1 MTKVYI
7 SPQPSQ
13 ASNDNGVGRVILA
26 QARHLPQHG
35 IELVSNP
42 DHADVIAAHISAD
55 GLPRVDV
62 LHLHGLYFQDIP
74 HAPYQRWHHE
84 ANRRIIEAARQ
95 ALAITVPSEWV
106 AMCFK
111 RDMRLTPHVIGHGI
125 DLEEWEPGENRGYV
139 LWNKNRGGDV
149 CDPSPAYELAKRGIP
164 VISTFAP
171 PDYEPLPNFTVT
183 GTLPHAEM
191 KELIR
196 HAGAYLAT
204 TKETF
209 GIGTLEALACGVP
222 VVGYAW
228 GGTLS
233 IGYWGQ
239 PWEIGRLV
247 RPHDVDAL
255 EVAYHKVMSDRRYQS
270 LDARGIAKCFSW
282 SRVMEQYAALFHA
295 VAQQRR
301 QEEPRVSVV
310 ITCFNY
316 DKYIQEA
323 IDSAVRQSIKPHEI
337 IVVDDGSTDDSLT
350 NAREMAE
357 LVEHQGYEQVRVI
370 GQSNQGVAA
379 ARNNGIKH
387 ATGNLIVCLDADD
400 RLPPDYILKSL
411 PHFKQ
416 RDVGI
421 AYPRLRFLKDGELS
435 PIQPFPPP
443 FSWESQAT
451 PHNPPSNCISAAAMF
466 RREMWERAGGFKQ
479 VYAPGEDAE
488 FWTRGLSVGFK
499 AVRSEAVYDYRV
511 GHQSASRTKQ
521 YKSIDTWHPW
531 MRDKQ
536 FPMGTPQA
544 GYPLV
549 RSYSEP
555 IISVIIPVGPGHV
568 KYLPAALDS
577 LLGQTLREWEAIIVD
592 DTGEGIP
599 QEVLRPYPF
608 CRIISTNTTE
618 GAGVARN
625 TGVAAASAPLVL
637 FLDADDFLAPEAL
650 AKMLAAFLDQGG
662 ERYIYGDYVQF
673 GDSGAVVRECAPYD
687 QMGIIQTREHGGGI
701 APVVAHAVT
710 VLMPTEWARDVQF
723 PDWEGWEDW
732 GFFSECATKGY
743 CGYRLPEPLLYYR
756 IHTGQRRERSI
767 SQASKLLGKH
777 RAEFGEYLSGAKK
790 MCGCRG
796 SVAGQ
801 TILRARSLLSSNGN
815 GYHANGGGVM
825 PLKNGQEGIRYTGGR
840 KGTFVFQG
848 VGGGRRYMVA
858 EGWEASIGEGEGEV
872 HPDDAERFKGAGG
885 FEYVPASPSLVP
897 TPPIVF
903 PEDLPPDEHKEL
915 EGLVGIG
922 PKLAAELERHGITT
936 AEELRAAPDE
946 DLIAIPGIG
955 PETLENLREQTE
967 PKRRGRKPNA

>member
-1 MTKVYI
+1 MTKVFI

-13 ASNDNGVGRVILA
+13 VSNDNGVGRVILA
-26 QARHLPQHG
+26 QAKHLPQHG
-35 IELVSNP
+35 IELVDNP

-74 HAPYQRWHHE
+74 HTPYQRWHHE

-106 AMCFK
+106 AMCFR
-111 RDMRLTPHVIGHGI
+111 RDMRLTPRVIGHGV

-171 PDYEPLPNFTVT
+171 ADYEPLPNFTVT

-191 KELIR
+191 RELVR

-209 GIGTLEALACGVP
+209 GIGTLEAMACGVR
-222 VVGYAW
+222 VVGYDW
-228 GGTLS
+228 GGTSDIAPSELLGGTGA
-233 IGYWGQ
+233 I
-239 PWEIGRLV
+239 LV
-247 RPHDVDAL
+247 APHDIDGLETACKRFLGYNDWSTLARRRAAL
-255 EVAYHKVMSDRRYQS
+255 Y
-270 LDARGIAKCFSW
+270 SW
-282 SRVMEQYAALFHA
+282 DRVMTQYAALFHE
-295 VAQQRR
+295 VAEQRR
-301 QEEPRVSVV
+301 QEQPRVSVV
-310 ITCFNY
+310 ITNY
-316 DKYIQEA
+316 NYGAYLEEA
-323 IDSAVRQSIKPHEI
+323 AQSALGQTEEAHEVI
-337 IVVDDGSTDDSLT
+337 IVDDGSTQDAEAGGVLDKLSHRYPVLRI
-350 NAREMAE
+350 ARQEN
-357 LVEHQGYEQVRVI
+357 R
-370 GQSNQGVAA
+370 GVAE
-379 ARNNGIKH
+379 ARNVGVRM
-387 ATGNLIVCLDADD
+387 ATGNLIICLDADD
-400 RLPPDYILKSL
+400 RLDRDYILKSL
-411 PHFKQ
+411 PHFKR

-435 PIQPFPPP
+435 PVQPFPPP

-466 RREMWERAGGFKQ
+466 RREMWERTGGYKQ

-521 YKSIDTWHPW
+521 YKAIDTWHPW

-536 FPMGTPQA
+536 YPMAAPQA

-555 IISVIIPVGPGHV
+555 TISVIIPVGPGHV

-577 LLGQTLREWEAIIVD
+577 LLGQTLRDWEAIIVD
-592 DTGEGIP
+592 DTGEGILS
-599 QEVLRPYPF
+599 EVLRPYPF
-608 CRIISTNTTE
+608 CRIIKTLTTE

-625 TGVAAASAPLVL
+625 TGIAAASAPLVL

-650 AKMLAAFLDQGG
+650 AKMLAAFLDHES
-662 ERYIYGDYVQF
+662 ERYIYSDYVQF
-673 GDSGAVVRECAPYD
+673 GESGAVARECAPYD
-687 QMGIIQTREHGGGI
+687 QLGIIQTREHKGVI
-701 APVVAHAVT
+701 APVVAHAIT
-710 VLMPTEWARDVQF
+710 VLMPTEWAKDVQF

-732 GFFSECATKGY
+732 GFFSECATRGY
-743 CGYRLPEPLLYYR
+743 CGYRFPEPLLYYR

-767 SQASKLLGKH
+767 SQAPRLLEKH
-777 RAEFGEYLSGAKK
+777 GAAFGEYLSGAKK

-801 TILRARSLLSSNGN
+801 TILRARSLLSPNGN

-825 PLKNGQEGIRYTGGR
+825 PLKDGQEGVRYIGGR

-848 VGGGRRYMVA
+848 VGEGRRYMVA
-858 EGWEASIGEGEGEV
+858 EGWEASIGEGEGQV

-885 FEYVPASPSLVP
+885 FEYVPAALPSPPLVHPSTP
-897 TPPIVF
+897 T
-903 PEDLPPDEHKEL
+903 KGQGGEL
-915 EGLVGIG
+915 ESLEGIG
-922 PKLAAELERHGITT
+922 PEMAAELARHGIESV
-936 AEELRAAPDE
+936 ADVRDAADE
-946 DLIAIPGIG
+946 DLLAIPGIG
-955 PETLENLREQTE
+955 DKTLESLREQT
-967 PKRRGRKPNA
+967 KKRGRKPNAPNA